1 MSQSWVKRT
10 SKTQAFKTVV
20 QIFKYDVSIILFTDE
35 NIFTYSG
42 HNEKPTEWPTVCT
55 SAEKKDVIKRL
66 RTQSSFSQWKRQSAS
81 NKWLTLHQFDTCRK
95 LSITKAR
102 LVKSISRNM
111 MLLWSPY
118 VRSQTSSLSFNR
130 TVPRRTRRFRQSTFP
145 TSLLYVEWF

>member
-20 QIFKYDVSIILFTDE
+20 QIWCQHNFVHWRKHI
-35 NIFTYSG
+35 YSG

-95 LSITKAR
+95 LSITKAT